1 MAENITIQTI
11 SESPTT
17 LSGLNSI
24 MILNGSDINS
34 LRLDISGATEHIN
47 LEHGQTLTLTSY
59 AGFILP
65 DLELSGVE
73 LTANIVK
80 T

>member
-1 MAENITIQTI
+1 MAENVTIQTI
-11 SESPTT
+11 SESPTA

-34 LRLDISGATEHIN
+34 LRLDISGADEHID
-47 LEHGQTLTLTSY
+47 LGHGQTLTLTSH
-59 AGFILP
+59 AGSTLP

>member
-1 MAENITIQTI
+1 MAENVTIQTI

-24 MILNGSDINS
+24 MILNGSDTNP
-34 LRLDISGATEHIN
+34 LRLIISGATEHID
-47 LEHGQTLTLTSY
+47 LTSGQTLTLTAY
-59 AGFILP
+59 AGFTLP